1 MTFETSVEVLKFHWV
16 VYTIYATLIIAIIAW
31 FSYNLT
37 RKEKAKP
44 IVRIPF
50 YGFIAFLVAGGV
62 GHHIFTYNTMPWV
75 SEDIM
80 RHEISPDKVFK
91 IEIAKHQFKLPEK
104 MEITKGDKILFD
116 AYSSDL
122 VYGFGLFRQDGSMV
136 AQMQVNPGSRND
148 LLWTF
153 NECGIFDV
161 RSTEYAGP
169 KGNSMFVKK
178 AVVVTGCNTKGEK
191 S

>member
-1 MTFETSVEVLKFHWV
+1 MTFATSVELFKFHWV
-16 VYTIYATLIIAIIAW
+16 AYSIYALIIISVVAW
-31 FSYNLT
+31 FGYNLT
-37 RKEKAKP
+37 RPNKAKS

-50 YGFIAFLVAGGV
+50 YGYIAFLVAGGV
-62 GHHIFTYNTMPWV
+62 GHHIFTYNTIPWV

-80 RHEISPDKVFK
+80 RHHIKADKTFH
-91 IEIAKHQFKLPEK
+91 IEVSDHRFKLPEK
-104 MEITKGDKILFD
+104 MEIKKGEKVFFD
-116 AYSSDL
+116 VTSHDL

-136 AQMQVNPGSRND
+136 AQMQVNPGTKND

-161 RSTEYAGP
+161 MSTEYSGP
-169 KGNSMFVKK
+169 KGNDMRVNK
-178 AVVVTGCNTKGEK
+178 AVTVTGCEPTGGR